1 VVEWHCLGSGPHLCG
16 SITKAG
22 PRNAALSFQGGFGLV
37 VHRWHRVLDSQS
49 RGDISLCGET
59 QELAL
64 HRFNAGAVCFDVVF
78 GRPMDVFRRVVRIDF
93 LRLRTPA
100 RDDPKSAS
108 CRRPPDEKERGGN
121 PARKLS

>member
-1 VVEWHCLGSGPHLCG
+1 M
-16 SITKAG
+16 
-22 PRNAALSFQGGFGLV
+22 SFQGGFGLV
-37 VHRWHRVLDSQS
+37 VHRWHRVLDSPS

-64 HRFNAGAVCFDVVF
+64 HRFNPGAVCFDVVF

-108 CRRPPDEKERGGN
+108 CRRPRDEKDMSIGLAHNESGVNAHRVAGTTGKEHWVN
-121 PARKLS
+121 